1 MDPRVKPAGD
11 NLGCDALNCARLVVA
26 RATTETLDSL
36 DLQFPKI
43 QGAALKELEQ
53 VRAALEADGREH
65 ANAKK
70 PSTSKDR

>member
-1 MDPRVKPAGD
+1 MSSRPGTWCRPTANGLLASWWRVQRPK
-11 NLGCDALNCARLVVA
+11 
-26 RATTETLDSL
+26 TLDSL
-36 DLQFPKI
+36 DLQFPKV

-53 VRAALEADGREH
+53 VRAALEAEGREH